1 MRFRSK
7 QTSIEYAGAMV
18 LRVGQ
23 WFAQDTFTRS
33 REYTSQARASVG
45 AARPMVLNYGNAE
58 GPVSFAVSLDFATV
72 DEALEELLARQAHT
86 DAHQKGELV
95 VQTGGVRVA
104 QQVGCT
110 RCEGV
115 ISFPG
120 TGVRLTVSY
129 DFCG

>member
-7 QTSIEYAGAMV
+7 QTEIVYAGDTI

-23 WFAQDTFTRS
+23 HFAQDTFVRA
-33 REYTSQARASVG
+33 REYTSSTRAGVG
-45 AARPMVLNYGNAE
+45 AASPLVVNYGNAA
-58 GPVSFAVSLDFATV
+58 GPVSFSVCMDFATP
-72 DEALEELLARQAHT
+72 DEAFAELLRRQAHT

-95 VQTGGVRVA
+95 LTTGSVRTA

-120 TGVRLTVSY
+120 KGVRLTVSY

>member
-1 MRFRSK
+1 MA
-7 QTSIEYAGAMV
+7 T
-18 LRVGQ
+18 VGLN
-23 WFAQDTFTRS
+23 FLGTRPLKAC
-33 REYTSQARASVG
+33 QA
-45 AARPMVLNYGNAE
+45 AAATVTVT
-58 GPVSFAVSLDFATV
+58 VSFSVCLDFATP
-72 DEALEELLARQAHT
+72 DEAFAELLRRQAHT

-95 VQTGGVRVA
+95 LTTGGVRTA

-120 TGVRLTVSY
+120 KGVRLTVSY

>member
-1 MRFRSK
+1 MKFRSK
-7 QTSIEYAGAMV
+7 QTEIEYAGAKL

-23 WFAQDTFTRS
+23 HFAQDSFVRS
-33 REYTSQARASVG
+33 REYTSCTRAGVG
-45 AARPMVLNYGNAE
+45 AARPLVVNYGNAA
-58 GPVSFAVSLDFATV
+58 GPVSFSVCMDFATP
-72 DEALEELLARQAHT
+72 DEAFEELLARQAHT

-95 VQTGGVRVA
+95 LTTGSVRMV

-120 TGVRLTVSY
+120 RGVRLTVSY